1 MDYKKLLADIV
12 ILQDVDSADIEP
24 LITVPKDPA
33 MGDYCLPCFKFA
45 KEFKKSPVVLANEIV
60 SRIGSYN
67 FLERQRQSQD
77 MSILRLTRRWS
88 RPRS

>member
-45 KEFKKSPVVLANEIV
+45 KEFKKSPVVIANEIV
-60 SRIGSYN
+60 
-67 FLERQRQSQD
+67 
-77 MSILRLTRRWS
+77 
-88 RPRS
+88 